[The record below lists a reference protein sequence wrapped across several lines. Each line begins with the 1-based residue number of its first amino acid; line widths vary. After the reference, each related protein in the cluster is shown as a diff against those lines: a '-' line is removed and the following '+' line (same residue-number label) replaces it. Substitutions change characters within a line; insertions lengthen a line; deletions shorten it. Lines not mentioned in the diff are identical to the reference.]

1 MALPGEVD
9 RWWRQRSEMRLVK
22 QENGWRIEGN
32 GKERARIAYATLC
45 DDRLTYSVEDRHYST
60 RSRRGLPYMQLERSP
75 DVAEADSFQVK
86 LLSEIYR
93 VFDE

>member
-45 DDRLTYSVEDRHYST
+45 DDRLTYSVE
-60 RSRRGLPYMQLERSP
+60 RSALFN
-75 DVAEADSFQVK
+75 AEPKRIAIHAIRAK
-86 LLSEIYR
+86 P
-93 VFDE
+93 